1 MKKITAETAGGTVA
15 FETDEGRKLVLAIE
29 DNGIDIL
36 HRCGGNARCTTCR
49 VEVLGGLERLRRWSE
64 DDKARIV
71 EETLA
76 PGAKVTEVARRSGVA
91 ASLVFTW
98 RRQARTAERVVPCF
112 APVQITAAVET
123 GEENSKPSSED
134 DRRMRQLPAARN
146 GLIEIDL
153 GNRRR
158 IRVDAPVDPE
168 ALARVLD
175 VLERR

>member
-1 MKKITAETAGGTVA
+1 M
-15 FETDEGRKLVLAIE
+15 
-29 DNGIDIL
+29 
-36 HRCGGNARCTTCR
+36 R
-49 VEVLGGLERLRRWSE
+49 VEVLGGLERRRRWSR

-76 PGAKVTEVARRSGVA
+76 PGAKVTEVARRNGVA
-91 ASLVFTW
+91 ASVVFTW
-98 RRQARTAERVVPCF
+98 RRQARTVERVRPRF
-112 APVQITAAVET
+112 APVQIAATEALDDTA
-123 GEENSKPSSED
+123 KLLLED
-134 DRRMRQLPAARN
+134 DRRVRPAPAARI

-158 IRVDAPVDPE
+158 IRVDAHVDPE

>member
-1 MKKITAETAGGTVA
+1 M
-15 FETDEGRKLVLAIE
+15 
-29 DNGIDIL
+29 
-36 HRCGGNARCTTCR
+36 R
-49 VEVLGGLERLRRWSE
+49 VEVLGGLERRRRWSQ

-76 PGAKVTEVARRSGVA
+76 PGAKVTEVARRNGVA
-91 ASLVFTW
+91 ASVVFTW
-98 RRQARTAERVVPCF
+98 RRQARTVERVGPCF
-112 APVQITAAVET
+112 TPVQIAAAVET
-123 GEENSKPSSED
+123 SENNPKPASED
-134 DRRMRQLPAARN
+134 DHPLRPLPAARN

-158 IRVDAPVDPE
+158 IRVDAQVDPD